1 MATAQRRPRLALIR
15 QLLAEPHR
23 FEFFQAVRLL
33 ENAAAATGDD
43 TASTAERVRFTGN
56 PALHF
61 GGADIAEIRELPP
74 AEAGEQAGPYWQM
87 RVNVLSLS
95 GSAGVLPYHYSE
107 LLLQRLRAR
116 DDTLRDFFDLFNH
129 RTIALLFKA
138 WQKYRLPI
146 AYEQHRRQEKR
157 GRDPITQALTALVGL
172 GTPRLSE
179 HLPLDPEALLGFG
192 GVFGRLIKSATALEN
207 MLRQY
212 LQLDVRIEQFQGQWH
227 ELPDDLRTRL
237 PGGGGVGMNNTLGM
251 NAMLGAH
258 CWQVQSKFR
267 VRIRDLTYAQLMALA
282 PTGAKMQT
290 LKTLTRMAAG
300 TELDFDIALNMDCVE
315 LPPMQ
320 LVGAGSAQ
328 QPLLGWNTCLHPPGA
343 RRRGQVDI
351 LVSQSLQ

>member
-15 QLLAEPHR
+15 QLLAAPHR

-33 ENAAAATGDD
+33 ENAASATGE
-43 TASTAERVRFTGN
+43 AEPSAERVRFSGN
-56 PALHF
+56 HALHF
-61 GGADIAEIRELPP
+61 SGAVIAEIPALPP
-74 AEAGEQAGPYWQM
+74 AVAGARAGPQWQM
-87 RVNVLSLS
+87 RVNVLSLA

-129 RTIALLFKA
+129 RTIALLFQA

-146 AYEQHRRQEKR
+146 AYEQHHRQRRR
-157 GRDPITQALTALVGL
+157 GRDPITNALTALIGL

-179 HLPLDPEALLGFG
+179 HLALDEEALLGFG
-192 GVFGRLIKSATALEN
+192 GVFGRLIKSAAALEN

-212 LQLDVRIEQFQGQWH
+212 LQLDVRIEQFRGQWH
-227 ELPDDLRTRL
+227 QLPDDLRTRL
-237 PGGGGVGMNNTLGM
+237 PGDGLGGMNHALGV
-251 NAMLGAH
+251 NAMVGAH

-267 VRIRDLTYAQLMALA
+267 VRIRDLTYAQLMELA

-290 LKTLTRMAAG
+290 LKTLTRFAAG

-320 LVGAGSAQ
+320 LAGAQSEQ

-351 LVSQSLQ
+351 VVSQSLQ